1 MKRLS
6 LLPTKAPL
14 NQTTVASERSFHTRP
29 ATVTT
34 SRTHAQ
40 DPLRVYTYCPA
51 VTIYPENCYK
61 NFDLLEWDLKRF
73 GPYVVCKEGT
83 VRFRWRGMHG
93 VFQIPSIACPT
104 NFTSGETETY
114 KFLAPVSNG
123 GGFDW
128 KVPEEPGH
136 YWLTS
141 QHADDCRNGMIAEVF
156 VVNGDEDPFPASD
169 AVAVSLWSSIMMAV
183 FSLIWMHSWH
193 LLGG

>member
-1 MKRLS
+1 MRPLVVVLAIS
-6 LLPTKAPL
+6 LLVSLALP
-14 NQTTVASERSFHTRP
+14 R
-29 ATVTT
+29 ATAV
-34 SRTHAQ
+34 
-40 DPLRVYTYCPA
+40 P

-83 VRFRWRGMHG
+83 VRFRWKGMHG
-93 VFQIPSIACPT
+93 VFQIPSIACPS

-136 YWLTS
+136 YWITS

-156 VVNGDEDPFPASD
+156 VVNGMKIH
-169 AVAVSLWSSIMMAV
+169 SLHHMLSSTSTMEHGNLGLVWMYSWQLLV
-183 FSLIWMHSWH
+183 F
-193 LLGG
+193 

>member
-1 MKRLS
+1 MRPLVVVLAICLLVS
-6 LLPTKAPL
+6 LALP
-14 NQTTVASERSFHTRP
+14 R
-29 ATVTT
+29 ATAV
-34 SRTHAQ
+34 
-40 DPLRVYTYCPA
+40 P

-83 VRFRWRGMHG
+83 VRFRWKGMHG
-93 VFQIPSIACPT
+93 VFQIPSIACPS

-136 YWLTS
+136 YWITS

-156 VVNGDEDPFPASD
+156 VVNGDEDPFPASH
-169 AVAVSLWSSIMMAV
+169 AVPVLWSMVATV
-183 FSLIWMHSWH
+183 LGLVWMYSWQ
-193 LLGG
+193 LLGF